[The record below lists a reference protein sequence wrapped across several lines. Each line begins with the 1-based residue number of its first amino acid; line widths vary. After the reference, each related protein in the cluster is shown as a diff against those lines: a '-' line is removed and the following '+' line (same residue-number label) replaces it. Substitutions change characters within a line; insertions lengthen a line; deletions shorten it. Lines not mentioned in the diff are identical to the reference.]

1 MGDMLSQA
9 EIDALLNGTS
19 LEEDSQNADM
29 KEEAPAADTNNEPE
43 TPKTSLLT
51 SEDKDAL
58 GEIGNICMGTSAT
71 TLYALLGQKVS
82 ITTPRVEETTWEE
95 VSKKFNKPYI
105 AVKVQYTEGLKGYN
119 LLIIKEKDAKIITDL
134 MMGGDGFGNI
144 QTEFNELHLS
154 AISEAMN
161 QMVGSSST
169 SLSSIFE
176 KRVDISPPEPSLIGV
191 GEDTNKI
198 RIDSNSNI
206 VVILFSLKVGDLIDS
221 EIMQILPISFAKE
234 MAYNLLHQEEPTTPL
249 AAPPPV
255 HTQPSHTIQPH
266 VEMPQ
271 QQEQPQPPPIP
282 PQSPYGPYGYPPM
295 PQYQMPPQRQEFHQP
310 VNVQPMQFQSF
321 DDGMAEAERKNIGL
335 LMDVPLQIAVELGR
349 TTKKIREILEFGQG
363 SIIELDKLAGEP
375 VDIMVNGKTIA
386 KGEVVVIDES
396 FGVRITDIIHPSKRL

>member
-119 LLIIKEKDAKIITDL
+119 LLIIKEEDAKIITDL

-169 SLSSIFE
+169 SLSSVFE